1 MSNWLYAQQVPT
13 EKWRSAMTIARE
25 LKMRHIGNDILV
37 TSLPVKELSVIKSKP
52 VILKNLSLTNK
63 GTPVN
68 ARGKTQVPCS
78 INLTM
83 DQATDFSIV
92 LSNNL
97 GEEVQVGFDKAA
109 NQYFIDRTKSGKID
123 FNKEFAARH
132 FAPRF
137 SVNPKMNM
145 TLVIDVS
152 SVELFADDGLS
163 VMTEIFFPN
172 KPFDQVRIASP
183 GKAVIKQLE
192 YSALKK

>member
-1 MSNWLYAQQVPT
+1 
-13 EKWRSAMTIARE
+13 
-25 LKMRHIGNDILV
+25 
-37 TSLPVKELSVIKSKP
+37 
-52 VILKNLSLTNK
+52 
-63 GTPVN
+63 
-68 ARGKTQVPCS
+68 
-78 INLTM
+78 M